1 MTKLPQ
7 TMAAVLIASLAW
19 SALAFAETVEVI
31 PGVRVTKKTFNVPI
45 NEQPFYGF
53 AKKNAVMLDADK
65 TFKEAELKTAGTQE
79 KAFERSMRNG
89 WDALGNGYP
98 VIAARRFN
106 QASLF
111 TQEPSTIYHAFA
123 VIAYLHL
130 KDAAY
135 AEELFKI
142 ALTRPNPRKELRLDY
157 GRFLLVAKRPAD
169 ALPVLEQAV
178 IDDPAQPVAWIT
190 LGYARAETGNRD
202 GACAAVAEAAKRPN
216 VSPKDIEPLKSAA
229 KCN

>member
-1 MTKLPQ
+1 MTGLLR
-7 TMAAVLIASLAW
+7 TVVAGLIASFVW
-19 SALAFAETVEVI
+19 SATASAQTVEVA
-31 PGVRVTKKTFNVPI
+31 PGVRLTKRNYDLPI

-53 AKKNAVMLDADK
+53 AKKNQIMLDADK
-65 TFKEAELKTAGTQE
+65 KFIESELKTAGTPE
-79 KAFERSMRNG
+79 KAYERSLGFG
-89 WDALGNGYP
+89 WQALGNGYAD
-98 VIAARRFN
+98 IAARRFN

-123 VIAYLHL
+123 VIAYVHL

-142 ALTRPNPRKELRLDY
+142 ALTRSNPRKELRLDF
-157 GRFLLVAKRPAD
+157 GRFLLVTRRPAD

-178 IDDPAQPVAWIT
+178 IDAPDQPVAWIT
-190 LGYARAETGNRD
+190 LGHARLETGNRD

-216 VSPKDIEPLKSAA
+216 VTPRDIEALKTAA
-229 KCN
+229 KCA